1 MSDALTQADIDKA
14 IKDALATAKTEWD
27 AETEGLKNKN
37 RELIG
42 KLRDAQGVKPEE
54 WWLVPELAA
63 AVDDLG
69 DLGDGRPGVAGL
81 RGGERLAQGGLQTAD
96 LAALGKQVKT
106 LTKERDDATKALEA
120 EQTTARTAARDA
132 AINGAIADGQVL
144 PALAPA
150 LRALFGTQ
158 AKVDL
163 ADGAYSVLIGDKP
176 AGEAIKAFLDTDDGK
191 HYRAA
196 PVNGGGG
203 APGGGGQVGAKTV
216 TRSQFDGMSHV
227 DRSAFAK
234 DGGKVV
240 DEAA

>member
-14 IKDALATAKTEWD
+14 IAAAKADWKAEAD

-37 RELIG
+37 RELLG
-42 KLRDAQGVKPEE
+42 KLREAQGVKPED
-54 WWLVPELAA
+54 LQAA
-63 AVDDLG
+63 EARADK
-69 DLGDGRPGVAGL
+69 A
-81 RGGERLAQGGLQTAD
+81 EAD
-96 LAALGKQVKT
+96 LAALNKTVKT
-106 LTKERDDATKALEA
+106 LTKERDDAAKALET
-120 EQTTARTAARDA
+120 EQATARTAARDA

-163 ADGAYSVLIGDKP
+163 VDGAYSVLIGDKP

-203 APGGGGQVGAKTV
+203 APGGGGQAGAKTV